1 MPVYVWLALLL
12 AVIVFVAGTTV
23 TVVKTLRTW
32 RGFRALTGAVG
43 GRLDDILQK
52 AADVERRLEAAGTT
66 AERLDAAVA
75 RLKRST
81 TYGGVLAEALADV
94 RASIGRVQASVPRK

>member
-1 MPVYVWLALLL
+1 MPVYVWLALALALL
-12 AVIVFVAGTTV
+12 VVVAGTTV
-23 TVVKTLRTW
+23 TVVRTLRTW
-32 RGFRALTGAVG
+32 RVFRAFTGAIG

-52 AADVERRLEAAGTT
+52 AADVEERLEAAGTT

-75 RLKRST
+75 RLRRST

-94 RASIGRVQASVPRK
+94 RASIGRVQANVPRK